1 MVLNGLAGARF
12 TDSRCVTGTINVPGT
27 PVAVRCATGRSSRT
41 SQPTILGIHAGSL
54 SNLLSN
60 LLSDLQGAVL
70 SNLLCTL
77 LGKLLSNVLSKLLR
91 DAP

>member
-1 MVLNGLAGARF
+1 MTGVRF

-27 PVAVRCATGRSSRT
+27 PVAVRCATERSSRA
-41 SQPTILGIHAGSL
+41 SQPTILGIHAGS
-54 SNLLSN
+54 LSN

-77 LGKLLSNVLSKLLR
+77 LGKLLSNVLSKLPR

>member
-1 MVLNGLAGARF
+1 MTGVPF
-12 TDSRCVTGTINVPGT
+12 TVSRCMTGAINVPGT

-41 SQPTILGIHAGSL
+41 SQPTSLGIHAGS
-54 SNLLSN
+54 LSN